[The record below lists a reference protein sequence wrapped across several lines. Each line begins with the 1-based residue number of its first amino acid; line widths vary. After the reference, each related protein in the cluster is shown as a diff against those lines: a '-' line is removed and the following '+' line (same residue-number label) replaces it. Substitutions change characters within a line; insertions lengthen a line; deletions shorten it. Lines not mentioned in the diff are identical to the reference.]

1 MAQRLGLL
9 TQEVTLFDD
18 TIANNLSL
26 YQEVAEPRLQAALR
40 LVGLDRWATPE
51 GVQQAISRRVPG
63 YRVVS
68 GIGWPW
74 RVCGSRIR
82 ISRF

>member
-51 GVQQAISRRVPG
+51 GVQQAISRQGTRL
-63 YRVVS
+63 S
-68 GIGWPW
+68 GGERHRLAVARLVAPE
-74 RVCGSRIR
+74 
-82 ISRF
+82 